1 MAENYRKGYSGFF
14 GIQSAVSFLIIIN
27 VIMFFLQILLGA
39 SFTESLMLTKDIF
52 RRPWIL
58 VTSMFLHGGIAHLF
72 FNMYALFLFGS
83 LIEQRI
89 GTKKFLIAYFLSG
102 IFASFVSSFFY
113 DAALGASGA
122 IMGILGMVIVMMPD
136 LPVLLFFVIPMTMRT
151 AGIIFALMDIFGLFH
166 NTGIGNIAHL
176 TGLAIGLIYG
186 YYLKKKGI
194 GKVPYYYFY

>member
-1 MAENYRKGYSGFF
+1 MSEDYKKSYSGFF
-14 GIQSAVSFLIIIN
+14 GIQSAVSFLIMIN
-27 VIMFFLQILLGA
+27 LVMFFLQILLGD
-39 SFTESLMLTKDIF
+39 SFTQSLMLTKDIF

-102 IFASFVSSFFY
+102 ILASFVSSFFY

-136 LPVLLFFVIPMTMRT
+136 LPVLLFFVIPMNMRT

-176 TGLAIGLIYG
+176 TGLAVGLIYG
-186 YYLKKKGI
+186 YFLKKKGI
-194 GKVPYYYFY
+194 GTVPYYFYY